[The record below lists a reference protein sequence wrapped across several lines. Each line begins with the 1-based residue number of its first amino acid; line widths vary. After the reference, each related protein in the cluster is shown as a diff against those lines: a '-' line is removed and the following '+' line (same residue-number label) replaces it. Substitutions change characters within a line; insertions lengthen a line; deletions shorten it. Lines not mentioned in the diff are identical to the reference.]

1 MLKITKTKGT
11 KLTHKSGTLVSL
23 NEKGFLIRDDEG
35 DEFITLELIKEYFL
49 DKEIKLTIEEVSKEV
64 LEV

>member
-11 KLTHKSGTLVSL
+11 KLTHKSGTLKDLS
-23 NEKGFLIRDDEG
+23 EKGFLIQSDDG
-35 DEFITLELIKEYFL
+35 DEFITLDLIRDYFL
-49 DKEIKLTIEEVSKEV
+49 DKEVKITIEEVFKEV